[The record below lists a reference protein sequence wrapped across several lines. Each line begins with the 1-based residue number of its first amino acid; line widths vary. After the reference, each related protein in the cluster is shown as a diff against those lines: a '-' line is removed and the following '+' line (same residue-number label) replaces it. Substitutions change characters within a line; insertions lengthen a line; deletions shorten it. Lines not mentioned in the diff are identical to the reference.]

1 MTADET
7 VAWEQGQRRWAVP
20 AAAIA
25 GALPLVGAMIVSI
38 GFHNAPSNRVGLLMY
53 FNDHT
58 AALIGASALLA
69 IGAIGLA
76 GALMFLYRA
85 VRARETPEGRKL
97 PRFTPYLIGV
107 GAGLYALTGNLLS
120 ATSPPLGIIAQ
131 VITSDRAGK
140 FSTQDGQTWQ
150 QASDLFKI
158 SALNFVTA
166 GQFLCSIL
174 LVASVVF
181 ISLGAMRAG
190 LLSKF
195 MGYVGVFVGALLL
208 IPIFSS
214 VPIVQAFWLFALA
227 VLFSGRWPNGLPPAW
242 ATGEAQPWPTMQEL
256 RGREAER
263 KGVKRSAPAP
273 EPVAAA
279 APAPADPGAAR
290 RKRKRKR

>member
-1 MTADET
+1 MSAEET
-7 VAWEQGQRRWAVP
+7 ISWEQSQRRWAVP
-20 AAAIA
+20 AAATA
-25 GALPLVGAMIVSI
+25 GALPLLGALIVSI
-38 GFHNAPSNRVGLLMY
+38 GFKNAPSNRVGLLLY

-58 AALIGASALLA
+58 AALIGASVLLA
-69 IGAIGLA
+69 LGAAGLA
-76 GALMFLYRA
+76 GALLFLYRA

-97 PRFTPYLIGV
+97 PRFTPYLIAV
-107 GAGLYALTGNLLS
+107 GATLYALTGNLLS
-120 ATSPPLGIIAQ
+120 ATSPPLGIVAQ
-131 VITSDRAGK
+131 AITSDRAGI
-140 FSTQDGQTWQ
+140 FSTHDGQTWQ

-214 VPIVQAFWLFALA
+214 VPIVQAFWLIALA

-256 RGREAER
+256 REREAER
-263 KGVKRSAPAP
+263 KGTKRAAP
-273 EPVAAA
+273 EPVAAT
-279 APAPADPGAAR
+279 PAPTDPGAAR